1 MQPDFLTPYLRAILA
16 TIGIHGRAISH
27 PAGGDPWTGRG
38 DTRLRKRVCHDGCW
52 FGPCDSVA
60 AAASKGGGR
69 ALMGRMDRI
78 ITLKERRAA
87 AVQRKRQALAALRPT
102 LLAYAR
108 A

>member
-1 MQPDFLTPYLRAILA
+1 
-16 TIGIHGRAISH
+16 
-27 PAGGDPWTGRG
+27 
-38 DTRLRKRVCHDGCW
+38 
-52 FGPCDSVA
+52 
-60 AAASKGGGR
+60 
-69 ALMGRMDRI
+69 MGRMDRI